1 MLTFAAGALAVEP
14 VSSATGDE
22 IMTGERSHGV
32 ATLLVRTAN
41 TRSLTTLVDIC
52 RHNYQ
57 LSLMEL
63 RTTIRYD
70 KKL

>member
-32 ATLLVRTAN
+32 ATLLVRPAN

-52 RHNYQ
+52 RHN
-57 LSLMEL
+57 
-63 RTTIRYD
+63 
-70 KKL
+70 